1 MHKLAPT
8 SLYRLRTL
16 AQTGARFYKP
26 STYMRRLEALGLIT
40 ATGQTDPAVR
50 SAEYRIT
57 AAGEAELEERY
68 GPSSAEPADV
78 SPRLAGWH
86 A

>member
-16 AQTGARFYKP
+16 AQTGGRFYKP
-26 STYMRRLEALGLIT
+26 SDYTRRLEALGLIT
-40 ATGQTDPAVR
+40 ATGQTDPKAR

-57 AAGEAELEERY
+57 AAGQAELERRY
-68 GPSSAEPADV
+68 GSSWAEPEV
-78 SPRLAGWH
+78 ETRLLAGWR